1 MLYFDFYVVLV
12 SLFHIP
18 PVLTAAF
25 EQKMKFALD
34 DIWLN
39 IIES

>member
-12 SLFHIP
+12 SLFQIP
-18 PVLTAAF
+18 PVLEAAF
-25 EQKMKFALD
+25 EHKMKFALD

-39 IIES
+39 LIES